1 MNYFINDKT
10 GMIYTGDMQFGD
22 REATQEEIM
31 ELLRDKRTYSQ
42 KRLSEY
48 PSVGDMIDAFCKA
61 KAGDETELNALMQK
75 RQEIKNKYP
84 KE

>member
-22 REATQEEIM
+22 RPATPDEIM

-42 KRLSEY
+42 KRLAEY

-61 KAGDETELNALMQK
+61 KAGDESELTVLMQR
-75 RQEIKNKYP
+75 RQEIKNKYQ

>member
-1 MNYFINDKT
+1 MTYFINDKT
-10 GMIYTGDMQFGD
+10 KMIYTGDMRQGD
-22 REATQEEIM
+22 RPATSDEIT

-61 KAGDETELNALMQK
+61 KAGDESELTDLMQR

>member
-1 MNYFINDKT
+1 MYYINEKT
-10 GMIYTGDMQFGD
+10 GMIYTGDMQPND
-22 REATQEEIM
+22 REATEAEIA
-31 ELLRDKRTYSQ
+31 ELMRDKRSYAE

-48 PSVGDMIDAFCKA
+48 PSVGDMIDAFCKT
-61 KAGDETELNALMQK
+61 KMGNESELNALLQQ

>member
-1 MNYFINDKT
+1 MYYINEKT
-10 GMIYTGDMQFGD
+10 GMIYTGDMQPND
-22 REATQEEIM
+22 REATEAEIA
-31 ELLRDKRTYSQ
+31 ELMRDKRSYVE
-42 KRLSEY
+42 KRLLEY

-61 KAGDETELNALMQK
+61 KMGNESELNALLQQ

>member
-1 MNYFINDKT
+1 MTYFINDKT
-10 GMIYTGDMQFGD
+10 KMIYTGDMQLGD
-22 REATQEEIM
+22 REATQEEII
-31 ELLRDKRTYSQ
+31 ELLRDKRTYTQ
-42 KRLSEY
+42 KRLAEY

-61 KAGDETELNALMQK
+61 ETGDRSELETLIKK

>member
-1 MNYFINDKT
+1 MEYFVNDQT
-10 GMIYTGDMQFGD
+10 GMIYTGDMQNGD
-22 REATQEEIM
+22 RPATDAEVA
-31 ELLRDKRTYSQ
+31 ELLRDKRTYIE
-42 KRLSEY
+42 KRLAEY

-75 RQEIKNKYP
+75 RQEIKQKYP